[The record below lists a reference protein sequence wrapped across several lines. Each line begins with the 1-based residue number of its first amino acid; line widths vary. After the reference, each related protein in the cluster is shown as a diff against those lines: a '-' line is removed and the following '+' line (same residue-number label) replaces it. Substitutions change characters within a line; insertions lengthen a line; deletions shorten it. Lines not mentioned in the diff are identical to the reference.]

1 MLRSIDK
8 KIKIIF
14 YIFLILFLSTF
25 NNTNIQELKK
35 NFFLIENIKING
47 LNEKLTLDINSK
59 LEKYLSSNL
68 LLLNKEFIQ
77 NDMNE
82 FPFIESYTI
91 FKKYPSQIIL
101 NIKETELISKTF
113 DNNKIEYIGSNNC
126 LSDLEVI
133 ILAEEFLKDLKIRK
147 KLVLEINSLGNE
159 ISRRKYNES
168 LKNYLQENFSQL
180 SELSKERLKK
190 NPLRVLDSKEENDI
204 KIVQNSPSI
213 IDFLDYESKSMFEDL
228 INGLEKLSINYNI
241 NRYLV
246 RGLDY

>member
-25 NNTNIQELKK
+25 NNTNIHELKK

-82 FPFIESYTI
+82 FPFIEDYTI

-101 NIKETELISKTF
+101 NIKETELIAKTF
-113 DNNKIEYIGSNNC
+113 DNNKIQYIGSNGKIIGENYYENKKKLPKVFGNFKTSELLRVFLLLENNNFM
-126 LSDLEVI
+126 LSEITDLYYFNSGRWDVKFKNNLLIKLPINKLNNSINIAKKFIEKEQITENIIIDLRVANQVI
-133 ILAEEFLKDLKIRK
+133 IR
-147 KLVLEINSLGNE
+147 NE
-159 ISRRKYNES
+159 
-168 LKNYLQENFSQL
+168 
-180 SELSKERLKK
+180 
-190 NPLRVLDSKEENDI
+190 
-204 KIVQNSPSI
+204 
-213 IDFLDYESKSMFEDL
+213 
-228 INGLEKLSINYNI
+228 
-241 NRYLV
+241 
-246 RGLDY
+246 

>member
-25 NNTNIQELKK
+25 NNTNIHELKK

-47 LNEKLTLDINSK
+47 LNEKLTFDINSK
-59 LEKYLSSNL
+59 LEKYLRSNL

-101 NIKETELISKTF
+101 NIKETELIAKTF
-113 DNNKIEYIGSNNC
+113 DNNKIEYIGSNGKIIGEDYYENKKKLPNVFGNFKTSELLRVFLLLENNNFM
-126 LSDLEVI
+126 LSEITDLYYFNSGRWDVKFKNNLLIKLPINKLDNSINIAKKFIEKEKITGNIIIDLRVANQVI
-133 ILAEEFLKDLKIRK
+133 I
-147 KLVLEINSLGNE
+147 SNE
-159 ISRRKYNES
+159 
-168 LKNYLQENFSQL
+168 
-180 SELSKERLKK
+180 
-190 NPLRVLDSKEENDI
+190 
-204 KIVQNSPSI
+204 
-213 IDFLDYESKSMFEDL
+213 
-228 INGLEKLSINYNI
+228 
-241 NRYLV
+241 
-246 RGLDY
+246 

>member
-1 MLRSIDK
+1 MMLRTIDK

-25 NNTNIQELKK
+25 NNINIHELKK

-82 FPFIESYTI
+82 FPFIEGYTI

-101 NIKETELISKTF
+101 NIKETELIAKTF
-113 DNNKIEYIGSNNC
+113 DNNKIEYIGSNGKIIGENYYENKKKLPNVFGNFKTSELLRVFLLLENNNFM
-126 LSDLEVI
+126 LSEITDLYYFNSGRWDVKFKNNLLIKLPINKLDNSINIAKKFIEKEKITENIIIDLRVANQVI
-133 ILAEEFLKDLKIRK
+133 I
-147 KLVLEINSLGNE
+147 SNE
-159 ISRRKYNES
+159 
-168 LKNYLQENFSQL
+168 
-180 SELSKERLKK
+180 
-190 NPLRVLDSKEENDI
+190 
-204 KIVQNSPSI
+204 
-213 IDFLDYESKSMFEDL
+213 
-228 INGLEKLSINYNI
+228 
-241 NRYLV
+241 
-246 RGLDY
+246 

>member
-1 MLRSIDK
+1 MLRLIDK

-25 NNTNIQELKK
+25 NNTNFHELKK

-59 LEKYLSSNL
+59 LEKYLRSNL

-101 NIKETELISKTF
+101 NIKETELIAKTF
-113 DNNKIEYIGSNNC
+113 DNNKIEYIGSNGK
-126 LSDLEVI
+126 I
-133 ILAEEFLKDLKIRK
+133 IGEDYYENKK
-147 KLVLEINSLGNE
+147 KLPNVFGNF
-159 ISRRKYNES
+159 KT
-168 LKNYLQENFSQL
+168 
-180 SELSKERLKK
+180 SEL
-190 NPLRVLDSKEENDI
+190 LRVFLLLEN
-204 KIVQNSPSI
+204 NN
-213 IDFLDYESKSMFEDL
+213 FM
-228 INGLEKLSINYNI
+228 LS
-241 NRYLV
+241 
-246 RGLDY
+246 

>member
-1 MLRSIDK
+1 MLRLIDK

-25 NNTNIQELKK
+25 NNTNFHELKK

-59 LEKYLSSNL
+59 LEKYLRSNL

-101 NIKETELISKTF
+101 NIKETELIAKTF
-113 DNNKIEYIGSNNC
+113 DNNKIEYIGSNGKIIGEDYYENKKKLPNVFGNFKTSELLRVFLLLENNNFM
-126 LSDLEVI
+126 LSEITDLYYFNSGRWDVKFKNNLLIKLPINKLDNSINIAKKFIEKEKITGNIIIDLRVANQVI
-133 ILAEEFLKDLKIRK
+133 I
-147 KLVLEINSLGNE
+147 SNE
-159 ISRRKYNES
+159 
-168 LKNYLQENFSQL
+168 
-180 SELSKERLKK
+180 
-190 NPLRVLDSKEENDI
+190 
-204 KIVQNSPSI
+204 
-213 IDFLDYESKSMFEDL
+213 
-228 INGLEKLSINYNI
+228 
-241 NRYLV
+241 
-246 RGLDY
+246 

>member
-25 NNTNIQELKK
+25 NNTNFHELKK

-59 LEKYLSSNL
+59 LEKYLRSNL

-101 NIKETELISKTF
+101 NIKETELIAKTF
-113 DNNKIEYIGSNNC
+113 DNNKIEYIGSNGKIIGEDYYENKKKLPNVFGNFKTSELLRVFLLLENNNFM
-126 LSDLEVI
+126 LSEITDLYYFNSGRWDVKFKNNLLIKLPINKLDNSINIAKKFIEKEKITGNIIIDLRVANQVI
-133 ILAEEFLKDLKIRK
+133 I
-147 KLVLEINSLGNE
+147 SNE
-159 ISRRKYNES
+159 
-168 LKNYLQENFSQL
+168 
-180 SELSKERLKK
+180 
-190 NPLRVLDSKEENDI
+190 
-204 KIVQNSPSI
+204 
-213 IDFLDYESKSMFEDL
+213 
-228 INGLEKLSINYNI
+228 
-241 NRYLV
+241 
-246 RGLDY
+246 

>member
-1 MLRSIDK
+1 MLRLIDK

-25 NNTNIQELKK
+25 NNINIHELKK

-82 FPFIESYTI
+82 FPFIEGYTI

-101 NIKETELISKTF
+101 NIKETELIAKTF
-113 DNNKIEYIGSNNC
+113 DNNKIEYIGSNGKIIGENYYENKKKLPNVFGSFKTSELLRVFLLLENNNFM
-126 LSDLEVI
+126 LSEITDLYYFNSGRWDVKFKNNLLIKLPINKLDNSINIAKKFIEKEKITGNIIIDLRVANQVI
-133 ILAEEFLKDLKIRK
+133 I
-147 KLVLEINSLGNE
+147 SNE
-159 ISRRKYNES
+159 
-168 LKNYLQENFSQL
+168 
-180 SELSKERLKK
+180 
-190 NPLRVLDSKEENDI
+190 
-204 KIVQNSPSI
+204 
-213 IDFLDYESKSMFEDL
+213 
-228 INGLEKLSINYNI
+228 
-241 NRYLV
+241 
-246 RGLDY
+246 

>member
-25 NNTNIQELKK
+25 NNTNIHELKK

-59 LEKYLSSNL
+59 LEKYLRSNL

-82 FPFIESYTI
+82 FPFIEDYTI

-101 NIKETELISKTF
+101 NIKETELIAKTF
-113 DNNKIEYIGSNNC
+113 DNNKIEYIGSNGKIIGEDYYENKKKLPNVFGNFKTSELLRVFLLLENNNFM
-126 LSDLEVI
+126 LSEITDLYYFNSGRWDVKFKNNLLIKLPINKLDNSINIAKKFIEKEKITGNIIIDLRVANQVI
-133 ILAEEFLKDLKIRK
+133 I
-147 KLVLEINSLGNE
+147 SNE
-159 ISRRKYNES
+159 
-168 LKNYLQENFSQL
+168 
-180 SELSKERLKK
+180 
-190 NPLRVLDSKEENDI
+190 
-204 KIVQNSPSI
+204 
-213 IDFLDYESKSMFEDL
+213 
-228 INGLEKLSINYNI
+228 
-241 NRYLV
+241 
-246 RGLDY
+246 

>member
-25 NNTNIQELKK
+25 NNINIHEVKK
-35 NFFLIENIKING
+35 NFFLIENIKISG

-82 FPFIESYTI
+82 FPFIEGYTI

-101 NIKETELISKTF
+101 NIKETELIAKTF
-113 DNNKIEYIGSNNC
+113 DNNKIEYIGSNGKIIGEDYYENKKKLPNVFGNFKTSELLRVFLLLENNNFM
-126 LSDLEVI
+126 LSEITDLYYFNSGRWDLKFKNNLLIKLPINKLDNSINIAKKFIEKEKITENIIIDLRVANQVI
-133 ILAEEFLKDLKIRK
+133 I
-147 KLVLEINSLGNE
+147 SNE
-159 ISRRKYNES
+159 
-168 LKNYLQENFSQL
+168 
-180 SELSKERLKK
+180 
-190 NPLRVLDSKEENDI
+190 
-204 KIVQNSPSI
+204 
-213 IDFLDYESKSMFEDL
+213 
-228 INGLEKLSINYNI
+228 
-241 NRYLV
+241 
-246 RGLDY
+246 

>member
-25 NNTNIQELKK
+25 NNTNIHELKK

-59 LEKYLSSNL
+59 LEKYLRSNL

-91 FKKYPSQIIL
+91 FKKYHSQIIL
-101 NIKETELISKTF
+101 NIKETELIAKTF
-113 DNNKIEYIGSNNC
+113 DNNKIEYIGSNGKIIGEDYYENKKKLPNVFGNFKTSELLRVFLLLENNNFM
-126 LSDLEVI
+126 LSEITDLYYFNSGRWDVKFKNNLLIKLPINKLDNSINIAKKFIEKEKITENIIIDLRVANQVI
-133 ILAEEFLKDLKIRK
+133 I
-147 KLVLEINSLGNE
+147 SNE
-159 ISRRKYNES
+159 
-168 LKNYLQENFSQL
+168 
-180 SELSKERLKK
+180 
-190 NPLRVLDSKEENDI
+190 
-204 KIVQNSPSI
+204 
-213 IDFLDYESKSMFEDL
+213 
-228 INGLEKLSINYNI
+228 
-241 NRYLV
+241 
-246 RGLDY
+246 

>member
-25 NNTNIQELKK
+25 NNTNIHELKK

-59 LEKYLSSNL
+59 LEKYLRSNL

-101 NIKETELISKTF
+101 NIKETELIAKTF
-113 DNNKIEYIGSNNC
+113 DNNKIEYIGSNGKIIGENYYENKKKLPNVFGNFKTSELLRVFLLLENNNFM
-126 LSDLEVI
+126 LSEITDLYYFNSGRWDVKFKNNLLIKLPINKLDNSINIAKKFIEKEKITGNIIIDLRVANQVI
-133 ILAEEFLKDLKIRK
+133 I
-147 KLVLEINSLGNE
+147 SNE
-159 ISRRKYNES
+159 
-168 LKNYLQENFSQL
+168 
-180 SELSKERLKK
+180 
-190 NPLRVLDSKEENDI
+190 
-204 KIVQNSPSI
+204 
-213 IDFLDYESKSMFEDL
+213 
-228 INGLEKLSINYNI
+228 
-241 NRYLV
+241 
-246 RGLDY
+246 

>member
-25 NNTNIQELKK
+25 NNINIHELKK

-82 FPFIESYTI
+82 FPFIEGYTI

-101 NIKETELISKTF
+101 NIKETELIAKTF
-113 DNNKIEYIGSNNC
+113 DNNKIEYIGSNGK
-126 LSDLEVI
+126 I
-133 ILAEEFLKDLKIRK
+133 IGENYYENKK
-147 KLVLEINSLGNE
+147 KLPNVFGNFKTSELLRVFLLLENN
-159 ISRRKYNES
+159 
-168 LKNYLQENFSQL
+168 NFML
-180 SELSKERLKK
+180 SEITDLYYFNSGRWDVKFK
-190 NPLRVLDSKEENDI
+190 NNLLIKLPINKLDN
-204 KIVQNSPSI
+204 
-213 IDFLDYESKSMFEDL
+213 
-228 INGLEKLSINYNI
+228 SINIAKKFIEKEKITGKYYN
-241 NRYLV
+241 
-246 RGLDY
+246 

>member
-25 NNTNIQELKK
+25 NNTNFHELKK

-59 LEKYLSSNL
+59 LEKYLRSNL

-82 FPFIESYTI
+82 FPFIEGYTI

-101 NIKETELISKTF
+101 NIKETELIAKTF
-113 DNNKIEYIGSNNC
+113 DNNKIEYIGSNGKIIGENYYENKKKLPNVFGNFKTSELLRVFLLLENNNFM
-126 LSDLEVI
+126 LSEITDLYYFNSGRWDVKFKNNLLIKLPINKLDNSINIAKKFIEKEKITENIIIDLRVANQVI
-133 ILAEEFLKDLKIRK
+133 I
-147 KLVLEINSLGNE
+147 SNE
-159 ISRRKYNES
+159 
-168 LKNYLQENFSQL
+168 
-180 SELSKERLKK
+180 
-190 NPLRVLDSKEENDI
+190 
-204 KIVQNSPSI
+204 
-213 IDFLDYESKSMFEDL
+213 
-228 INGLEKLSINYNI
+228 
-241 NRYLV
+241 
-246 RGLDY
+246 

>member
-25 NNTNIQELKK
+25 NNINIHELKK

-59 LEKYLSSNL
+59 LEKYLRSNL

-82 FPFIESYTI
+82 FPFIEGYTI

-101 NIKETELISKTF
+101 NIKETELIAKTF
-113 DNNKIEYIGSNNC
+113 DNDKIEYIGSNGKIIGENYYENKKKLPNVFGNFKTSELLRVFLLLENNNFM
-126 LSDLEVI
+126 LSEITDLYYFNSGRWDVKFKNNLLIKLPVTKLDNSINIAKKFIEKEKITGNIIIDLRVANQVI
-133 ILAEEFLKDLKIRK
+133 I
-147 KLVLEINSLGNE
+147 SNE
-159 ISRRKYNES
+159 
-168 LKNYLQENFSQL
+168 
-180 SELSKERLKK
+180 
-190 NPLRVLDSKEENDI
+190 
-204 KIVQNSPSI
+204 
-213 IDFLDYESKSMFEDL
+213 
-228 INGLEKLSINYNI
+228 
-241 NRYLV
+241 
-246 RGLDY
+246 

>member
-25 NNTNIQELKK
+25 NNINIHELKK

-59 LEKYLSSNL
+59 LEKYLRSNL

-101 NIKETELISKTF
+101 NIKETELIAKTF
-113 DNNKIEYIGSNNC
+113 DNNKIEYIGSNGKIIGENYYQNKKKLPNVFGNFKTQELLRVFLLLENNNFI
-126 LSDLEVI
+126 LSEITDLYYFNSGRWDVKFKNDLLIKLPIKKLDNSINIAKKFIEKEKIIGNIIIDLRVPNQVI
-133 ILAEEFLKDLKIRK
+133 I
-147 KLVLEINSLGNE
+147 SNE
-159 ISRRKYNES
+159 
-168 LKNYLQENFSQL
+168 
-180 SELSKERLKK
+180 
-190 NPLRVLDSKEENDI
+190 
-204 KIVQNSPSI
+204 
-213 IDFLDYESKSMFEDL
+213 
-228 INGLEKLSINYNI
+228 
-241 NRYLV
+241 
-246 RGLDY
+246 

>member
-25 NNTNIQELKK
+25 NNINIHELKK

-59 LEKYLSSNL
+59 LEKYLRSNL

-82 FPFIESYTI
+82 FPFIEGYTI

-101 NIKETELISKTF
+101 NIKETELIAKTF
-113 DNNKIEYIGSNNC
+113 DNNKIEYIGSNGKIIGENYYENKKKLPNVFGNFKTSELLRVFLLLENNNFK
-126 LSDLEVI
+126 LSEITDLYYFNSGRWDVKFKNNLLIKLPINKLDNSINIAKKFIEKEKITGNIIIDLRVANQVI
-133 ILAEEFLKDLKIRK
+133 I
-147 KLVLEINSLGNE
+147 SNE
-159 ISRRKYNES
+159 
-168 LKNYLQENFSQL
+168 
-180 SELSKERLKK
+180 
-190 NPLRVLDSKEENDI
+190 
-204 KIVQNSPSI
+204 
-213 IDFLDYESKSMFEDL
+213 
-228 INGLEKLSINYNI
+228 
-241 NRYLV
+241 
-246 RGLDY
+246 

>member
-25 NNTNIQELKK
+25 NNINIHELKK

-59 LEKYLSSNL
+59 LEKYLRSNL

-82 FPFIESYTI
+82 FPFIEGYTI

-101 NIKETELISKTF
+101 NIKETELIAKTF
-113 DNNKIEYIGSNNC
+113 DNNKIEYIGSNGKIIGENYYENKKKLPNVFGNFKTSELLRVFLLLENNNFM
-126 LSDLEVI
+126 LSEITDLYYFNSGRWDVKFKNDLLIKLPINKLDNSINIAKKFIEKEKITGNIIIDLRVANQVI
-133 ILAEEFLKDLKIRK
+133 I
-147 KLVLEINSLGNE
+147 SNE
-159 ISRRKYNES
+159 
-168 LKNYLQENFSQL
+168 
-180 SELSKERLKK
+180 
-190 NPLRVLDSKEENDI
+190 
-204 KIVQNSPSI
+204 
-213 IDFLDYESKSMFEDL
+213 
-228 INGLEKLSINYNI
+228 
-241 NRYLV
+241 
-246 RGLDY
+246 